1 MTTQGHDYESVVDC
15 VLFLH
20 QNKVIL
26 PPLSLPQR
34 WGGGTIPPQHPES
47 CKENLL
53 RNKQKPLQFQTTP
66 IQVSEIFKNT
76 APSIRKN
83 IRKIG

>member
-1 MTTQGHDYESVVDC
+1 MIIRIAAIKLEIQNFRPRLSRLCRSMNILGHDYESVVDC

-34 WGGGTIPPQHPES
+34 WGGGTIPPQHPKS
-47 CKENLL
+47 CKENLV
-53 RNKQKPLQFQTTP
+53 RNKQKPL
-66 IQVSEIFKNT
+66 
-76 APSIRKN
+76 
-83 IRKIG
+83 